1 MSFYTEAYKHK
12 PNDVISREDGTLWR
26 RQTPKLL
33 YPLGQCWK
41 HMFLCLDVSLPDCIC
56 VWKHVFVTFSLVLSV
71 CSGVGQTNL
80 RMPQGCFGLVCEG
93 KQLSVGEQGVLVRWD
108 YSYSSW
114 TLFTC
119 EIEMLLHVVS
129 TAGTNTQNLHVLS
142 RDVIFPYKYRFLYF
156 SDFCGK
162 THVIRVDPIFSFL
175 LRGEGE
181 VGWLLHDDWNRA
193 NGLELLPK

>member
-1 MSFYTEAYKHK
+1 MDISWSVSQVYTFLDKMSFYTEAYKHK

-41 HMFLCLDVSLPDCIC
+41 HVFLCLDVSLPDCIR
-56 VWKHVFVTFSLVLSV
+56 VWKHVFGSFSLVSSV

-80 RMPQGCFGLVCEG
+80 RMPQGCFGQVCEG
-93 KQLSVGEQGVLVRWD
+93 KQLSLGEQGFLVRWD

-119 EIEMLLHVVS
+119 EIEMLLLVVS
-129 TAGTNTQNLHVLS
+129 SAGTDTQNSHVLRALLNS
-142 RDVIFPYKYRFLYF
+142 PFNFP
-156 SDFCGK
+156 
-162 THVIRVDPIFSFL
+162 V
-175 LRGEGE
+175 
-181 VGWLLHDDWNRA
+181 
-193 NGLELLPK
+193 